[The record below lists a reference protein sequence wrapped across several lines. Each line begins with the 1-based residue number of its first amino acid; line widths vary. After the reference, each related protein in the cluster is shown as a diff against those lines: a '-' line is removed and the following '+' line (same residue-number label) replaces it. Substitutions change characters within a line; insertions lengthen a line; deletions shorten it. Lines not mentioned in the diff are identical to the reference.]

1 MSAEVRTRIPTSVL
15 EYDLIQKRRKLG
27 RDEKVVGFWLIVTVL
42 VFTLAATA
50 AELVLAQITHCIS
63 LLVLSY
69 QNMYNVLTL
78 LMTLVSRTKGSN
90 LAGCKGGDSG
100 LGNTF
105 GWRRMEVVGSIGS
118 LVFLFSLCFATF
130 IEALQTIFHNE
141 HLDTMHHADWIMITL
156 GGQVAVWGLAYFAI
170 GGYSHHQ
177 ARAVREDTLGTQV
190 ANIGRD
196 LLGVLFTFTICSAI
210 HFKMIVAEYS
220 NYIDPIMSM
229 VYIAAL
235 IWTCVPLVRAS
246 CLILLQTIPGN
257 VDVTL
262 LKQFIL
268 QKFPGILALHEVHV
282 WTLTPGDMVFTAH
295 ITYQNRKVYTEIHT
309 QVETFFNSQGFSKIT
324 IQPEFPE
331 WESVTRQ
338 DSLKCNVPCPWQ
350 HGENCTEKS
359 CCNEKK
365 NRKNKEEEHSEEED
379 NRHPLVNLFRIWWGR
394 S

>member
-1 MSAEVRTRIPTSVL
+1 MPTSVL

-27 RDEKVVGFWLIVTVL
+27 DEKVVGWGLIVTVL

-69 QNMYNVLTL
+69 QNIYNVLTL

-141 HLDTMHHADWIMITL
+141 HLDTMHHADWIMIAL
-156 GGQVAVWGLAYFAI
+156 GGQVAVWGLAYLAI

-210 HFKMIVAEYS
+210 YFKMIVAEYS
-220 NYIDPIMSM
+220 NYIDPVMSM
-229 VYIAAL
+229 VYILTL

-282 WTLTPGDMVFTAH
+282 WTLTPSDMVLTAH
-295 ITYQNRKVYTEIHT
+295 ITYQNRNVYTEIHT

-331 WESVTRQ
+331 SENLTRQ
-338 DSLKCNVPCPWQ
+338 DSPRCTLTCP
-350 HGENCTEKS
+350 HGANCTEKS
-359 CCNEKK
+359 CCNEEQ
-365 NRKNKEEEHSEEED
+365 NHPEEECCQHSEGEHSESAE
-379 NRHPLVNLFRIWWGR
+379 VNLFRIWCWR
-394 S
+394 PSNKEAATFLE